1 MADPEH
7 RVGGMAL
14 ANGLLVHSRG
24 HWAAAI
30 RDRDDR
36 LIVASGPKPRLVRG
50 PLGRIP
56 LLRGVLRLAEGVAIL
71 PALRRALPE
80 SRFAFEEG
88 SALKVLVGST
98 ALAALARRGSRSV
111 VTGEV
116 VGATVG
122 LMPMLVALRGSRAAV
137 WHAVE
142 HKSIAAYEAGG
153 PDEVAHAGNHAKE
166 HPRCGSN
173 LVLPMVLTSGVV
185 NVAIRGLGR
194 RAGAPVRL
202 IGAGVALGAAVEM
215 FAFADRRPGH
225 PVARFIHGA
234 GHAIQA
240 GFVTREPEERDMV
253 VGRRAMEE
261 LFEAEGI
268 VPAR

>member
-1 MADPEH
+1 
-7 RVGGMAL
+7 MAL
-14 ANGLLVHSRG
+14 ANGLLVHSG
-24 HWAAAI
+24 SHWAAAI

-36 LIVASGPKPRLVRG
+36 LIIASGRKPRLTRG
-50 PLGRIP
+50 PLGRVP
-56 LLRGVLRLAEGVAIL
+56 VVRGVLRIAEGLAVL
-71 PALRRALPE
+71 PAVRRALPE

-88 SALKVLVGST
+88 AAFKVLVGST

-111 VTGEV
+111 ITGEA

-122 LMPMLVALRGSRAAV
+122 LMPMLIALRGSRAAV

-153 PDEVAHAGNHAKE
+153 PEGVAGAQDHPKE

-173 LVLPMVLTSGVV
+173 LVLPMVLTTGVV
-185 NVAIRGLGR
+185 NIVLRGLGG
-194 RAGAPVRL
+194 RAGAPARL
-202 IGAGVALGAAVEM
+202 IGAGLSIGAAVEM

-225 PVARFIHGA
+225 PLARAIHMT

-261 LFEAEGI
+261 LLEAEGI
-268 VPAR
+268 TAER

>member
-1 MADPEH
+1 
-7 RVGGMAL
+7 MAL
-14 ANGLLVHSRG
+14 ANGLLVHGRD

-36 LIVASGPKPRLVRG
+36 LVVASGRKPRLVRG
-50 PLGRIP
+50 PLGRVP
-56 LLRGVLRLAEGVAIL
+56 VVRGVLRIAEGLSVL
-71 PALRRALPE
+71 PAVRRTLPE

-88 SALKVLVGST
+88 AALKVLVGST
-98 ALAALARRGSRSV
+98 ALAALARRGSRSIL
-111 VTGEV
+111 TGEA

-122 LMPMLVALRGSRAAV
+122 LMPMLIALRGSRAAV

-153 PDEVAHAGNHAKE
+153 AAEVARAQDHAKE

-173 LVLPMVLTSGVV
+173 LVLPMILTTGVV
-185 NVAIRGLGR
+185 NVVIRSLGR
-194 RAGAPVRL
+194 RAGTTVRL
-202 IGAGVALGAAVEM
+202 LGAGLSVGAAVEL
-215 FAFADRRPGH
+215 FAFADRRPAH
-225 PVARFIHGA
+225 PVARIVHGA

-261 LFEAEGI
+261 LLEAEGI
-268 VPAR
+268 TPTR